1 MGLRSAIALKF
12 RVKEVAERP
21 IAAADAGAAVVT
33 WPAMVMTMADRAT
46 VAQPTVL
53 TLCEI
58 FILFPFVSHQKKW
71 SE

>member
-1 MGLRSAIALKF
+1 MGLRSAIALKL

-21 IAAADAGAAVVT
+21 IAAADADVAVVT

-53 TLCEI
+53 TLCEM
-58 FILFPFVSHQKKW
+58 FILFPFVLHQKKW